1 MDRWNSPSFVD
12 TNIKQLEY
20 QIEIHVLTLKH
31 RETQYVIVN
40 NHYHKIHKPLIHIH
54 TFQNP
59 LVASVHKNVYIQY
72 SSFHIALS
80 HFEFEDT
87 PEKGQK
93 DKAICKFEVH
103 A

>member
-1 MDRWNSPSFVD
+1 
-12 TNIKQLEY
+12 
-20 QIEIHVLTLKH
+20 
-31 RETQYVIVN
+31 
-40 NHYHKIHKPLIHIH
+40 
-54 TFQNP
+54 
-59 LVASVHKNVYIQY
+59 VASVHKNVYIQY

-93 DKAICKFEVH
+93 DKAIYKFEVH